1 MGKEVIVL
9 DTFGLSDDVISMIE
23 EPMYYVGEY
32 EESGDIFADLRNSK
46 NEVVR
51 IFHDRLKEY

>member
-9 DTFGLSDDVISMIE
+9 DTFGLSDKVISMIE

>member
-9 DTFGLSDDVISMIE
+9 DTFGLSDEVISMIE

>member
-9 DTFGLSDDVISMIE
+9 DTFGLSDEVISMIE
-23 EPMYYVGEY
+23 EPMYYIGEY